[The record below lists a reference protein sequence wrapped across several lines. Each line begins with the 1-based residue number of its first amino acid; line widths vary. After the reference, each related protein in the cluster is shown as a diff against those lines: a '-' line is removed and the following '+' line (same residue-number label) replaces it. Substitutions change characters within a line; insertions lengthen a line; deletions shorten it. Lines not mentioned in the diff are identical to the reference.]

1 MSQRVGAS
9 RILGTPGLSI
19 ICQQG
24 HPGRSVPAGTC
35 LQRHNAN
42 VPAPRRSF
50 HLGPPRSQLLCLP
63 ASEPPLEAHLHS
75 ILATAPGRPFG
86 CPKASHLPS
95 PVGPRLKPKQEGEG
109 ERVAMGRQQMALA
122 PGAVRAALILWEL
135 LVPSQALVR
144 AVLDGNSSIVDFEDL
159 PAMFGV
165 PLAPEGVRGYLME
178 AKPANAC
185 HPIEGPQPG
194 GNGSLGAI
202 VLIRRYDCTFDL
214 KVLHAQRAGFKAAIV
229 HNVLSDDLVRMAH
242 VYEDLR
248 RQISIPAVF
257 VGEATSQ
264 DLQLIVCCDKS
275 AHVLLLPNYPPCP
288 DLDCRP
294 VLAVSWVLG
303 CALALL
309 TSTFLVL
316 RYLGNCLRSWWA
328 RGPAVAKMPACR
340 KPQVRTFT
348 RLNDTCAICLD
359 EYEEGEQLK
368 ILPCSHIYHCK
379 CIDPWFSQ
387 AAQRSCPVC
396 KRSVPSTEDSSDS
409 TIESIDEDPY
419 LQGYQPP
426 IWAIQA
432 RLRPRRLELLAR
444 ASPHHRCSAT
454 SMGLA
459 EAMEPSER
467 PPDTL

>member
-9 RILGTPGLSI
+9 GILGAPGLSV

-24 HPGRSVPAGTC
+24 HPARVSPPETS
-35 LQRHNAN
+35 LQIHNAN
-42 VPAPRRSF
+42 VPATRSSF
-50 HLGPPRSQLLCLP
+50 RLGLRRSQLLCLP
-63 ASEPPLEAHLHS
+63 ACEPALEAHLHS
-75 ILATAPGRPFG
+75 ILAAAPGSPWR
-86 CPKASHLPS
+86 CPKASHLPF
-95 PVGPRLKPKQEGEG
+95 PVGPRFQPKQAVEEAG
-109 ERVAMGRQQMALA
+109 VTMGWRRPALA
-122 PGAVRAALILWEL
+122 LRVVRASLILLAL

-144 AVLDGNSSIVDFEDL
+144 AVLDGNSSTVDFEDL

-214 KVLHAQRAGFKAAIV
+214 KVLHAQQAGFKAAIV

-257 VGEATSQ
+257 VGEATSE
-264 DLQLIVCCDKS
+264 DLRLIVCCDKS

-288 DLDCRP
+288 DLDCHP
-294 VLAVSWVLG
+294 VLAISWALG

-309 TSTFLVL
+309 MSAFFIL
-316 RYLGNCLRSWWA
+316 RYLWNWLWSWWTC
-328 RGPAVAKMPACR
+328 GPAVVKMPACR
-340 KPQVRTFT
+340 KAQVRTFT

-396 KRSVPSTEDSSDS
+396 KQSVSSTEDSSDS
-409 TIESIDEDPY
+409 TIESIDEDPPP
-419 LQGYQPP
+419 QGYQPP

-432 RLRPRRLELLAR
+432 RLRSRRLELLAR

-454 SMGLA
+454 SVGVA
-459 EAMEPSER
+459 EAMESSESS
-467 PPDTL
+467 PGSL